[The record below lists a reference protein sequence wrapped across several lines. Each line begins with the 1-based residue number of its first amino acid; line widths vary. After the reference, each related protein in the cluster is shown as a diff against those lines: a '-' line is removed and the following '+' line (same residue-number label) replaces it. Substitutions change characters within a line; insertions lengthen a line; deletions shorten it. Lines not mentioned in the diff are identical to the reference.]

1 MASSVTGA
9 GNFVSTLPKYS
20 ELKKASATAGQAE
33 QMGQQAFLTLFTAQL
48 QNQDPLDPVKNEAF
62 VAQLAQ
68 FSQLEATTKMADS
81 LQSMATAQKSE
92 RLLAGTGLIGKKVA
106 APDGLAQ
113 LQENSSIS
121 GNIGVPNGADK
132 VQLDVYDKLGRK
144 VFTQT
149 LGRQMPGDVT
159 VKWDGYNM
167 SGERM
172 PPGQYKVMATVNSFG
187 TVTQVPISTPA
198 TVKGVSFSSAT
209 GDLVVEVEGGGSV
222 PLAEIKKVDA

>member
-1 MASSVTGA
+1 MASTVTGA
-9 GNFVSTLPKYS
+9 GNFVSTLPRYADV
-20 ELKKASATAGQAE
+20 KKTAANAGQAE

-81 LQSMATAQKSE
+81 LQAMATSQQTE

-106 APDGLAQ
+106 VPDGTAQ
-113 LQENSSIS
+113 LLENASIGGTIS
-121 GNIGVPNGADK
+121 VPNGADK

-144 VFTQT
+144 VFTQS
-149 LGRQMPGDVT
+149 LGRQAPGDVSL
-159 VKWDGYNM
+159 KWEGYNQL
-167 SGERM
+167 GERM
-172 PPGQYKVMATVNSFG
+172 PPGQYKVMATVSSFG

-198 TVKGVSFSSAT
+198 TVTGIAFSGAT
-209 GDLVVEVEGGGSV
+209 GELVVEVEGGGTV
-222 PLAEIKKVDA
+222 PLAQIKKVDA